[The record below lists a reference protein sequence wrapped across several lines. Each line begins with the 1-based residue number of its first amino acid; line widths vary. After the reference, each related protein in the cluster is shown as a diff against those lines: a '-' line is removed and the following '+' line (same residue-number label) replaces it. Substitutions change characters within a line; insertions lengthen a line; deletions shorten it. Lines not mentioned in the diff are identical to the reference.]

1 MDAPGG
7 EHLYRGKGR
16 IIGGVCCGIAT
27 RLHVDTLWVRIVF
40 VVLAFAQ
47 GVGLILYLALWILI
61 PDAPEG
67 QVRGRSGFAAVTSDI
82 ERMWAEVRGRPV
94 TAAVAADPSAAPA
107 RDRSLVLGVILLVAG
122 LVLLGSNTGWINW
135 SVLWPLVLI
144 VIGVFVLLRNAQR
157 KP

>member
-1 MDAPGG
+1 MDAPAG
-7 EHLYRGKGR
+7 EHLNRGKAR
-16 IIGGVCCGIAT
+16 IIGGVCCGIAA
-27 RLHVDTLWVRIVF
+27 RLHVDTLWVRIAF

-47 GVGLILYLALWILI
+47 GVGLILYAALWILI

-67 QVRGRSGFAAVTSDI
+67 QVPGRSGFAGVSADV
-82 ERMWAEVRGRPV
+82 ERMWAEVRGRPA
-94 TAAVAADPSAAPA
+94 TAAVAAPSEAPQ

-122 LVLLGSNTGWINW
+122 VVLLGSNMGWIDW

-144 VIGVFVLLRNAQR
+144 AIGVFVLLRNAQR

>member
-1 MDAPGG
+1 MDAQAG

-16 IIGGVCCGIAT
+16 IIGGVCCGIAA

-67 QVRGRSGFAAVTSDI
+67 QARGRSGFAAVTADL
-82 ERMWAEVRGRPV
+82 ERMWAEVRGRPA
-94 TAAVAADPSAAPA
+94 TAAVVADPSAAPA

-122 LVLLGSNTGWINW
+122 LVLLGTNTGWINW

-144 VIGVFVLLRNAQR
+144 AIGVFVLLRNAQR
-157 KP
+157 RP